1 MKNYFFIASIL
12 CVSLSSCDKADNNL
26 DLLRPS
32 SEKKSFLD
40 DHKIHGPSSIL
51 YEITG
56 NYTGEFAVI
65 ITAKSALGVE
75 KETIKVDRLP
85 WTKIVDYSKN
95 IEKVNIAAAN
105 LKDKSGLKM
114 QYASLK
120 LYNKVNF
127 LVVSRDATAN
137 ERGEINLDSLTHVF
151 P

>member
-1 MKNYFFIASIL
+1 MKNYFFIALIL
-12 CVSLSSCDKADNNL
+12 CVSLSSCNKADNNL
-26 DLLRPS
+26 DLLSPS

-56 NYTGEFAVI
+56 NYTGEFTVI
-65 ITAKSALGVE
+65 ITAKSNLGVE
-75 KETIKVDRLP
+75 KETIKVERLP

-95 IEKVNIAAAN
+95 IQRVDIAAFN
-105 LKDKSGLKM
+105 LNNKLGLKM
-114 QYASLK
+114 QNASLK

-127 LVVSRDATAN
+127 LVLFRDATAN